1 MSKACPSIEPHRFK
15 TALCLRRKTLSE
27 VATAAK
33 VSLRHVVYVIHG
45 ERPGSDRVYQA
56 LRAALGESG
65 WAFVTGQTDSL
76 QDQGV
81 SHAA

>member
-1 MSKACPSIEPHRFK
+1 
-15 TALCLRRKTLSE
+15 
-27 VATAAK
+27 
-33 VSLRHVVYVIHG
+33 VYVIHG

-56 LRAALGESG
+56 LRAVLGESG